1 VRFSNFSPARQ
12 KQIIGASVRFAK
24 HTLPEAVRPA
34 RILWHQI
41 IGFLFLALT
50 LSGASFL
57 VRAFKHFTGDGRSW
71 AEVLLSSVFTVIL
84 GGYAVSSF
92 LRARRLARR

>member
-1 VRFSNFSPARQ
+1 VAFRKFSPAQR
-12 KQIIGASVRFAK
+12 KQFIGASVHFVQ

-41 IGFLFLALT
+41 IGMLFLALT

-57 VRAFKHFTGDGRSW
+57 FRAVRRFTGDGRSW
-71 AEVLLSSVFTVIL
+71 AEVLLSSIFTIIL
-84 GGYAVSSF
+84 GGYAISSF
-92 LRARRLARR
+92 LRARKLSRH